1 MQREEEERRRA
12 AEVERKRKEKEA
24 AKQRRREQ
32 LGEDYVSE
40 EEEEE
45 QEEVEEEEGGG
56 EVEEVKLPKGPSPIL
71 SAFYCSQDSR
81 EFWVSMVS
89 VSADDRATPRV
100 LIYPHTLLC
109 CRVGMMLATYTNA
122 PWRGLGRRGRVMR
135 LPTPSQCQHSAEK
148 TCLST
153 P

>member
-1 MQREEEERRRA
+1 MLQREEEEARRA
-12 AEVERKRKEKEA
+12 AELERKRKEREA

-45 QEEVEEEEGGG
+45 EKEVEEEEGGG
-56 EVEEVKLPKGPSPIL
+56 EAEEVKHPKGPSPIL

-89 VSADDRATPRV
+89 VSV
-100 LIYPHTLLC
+100 LPEPAQSVDVSIILC
-109 CRVGMMLATYTNA
+109 CRVGMMLAISTDA
-122 PWRGLGRRGRVMR
+122 LWREPGHRGTVMR
-135 LPTPSQCQHSAEK
+135 LPTLSQCQHSAER

-153 P
+153 H

>member
-1 MQREEEERRRA
+1 MQREEEETRRA
-12 AEVERKRKEKEA
+12 AELERKRKEREA
-24 AKQRRREQ
+24 TKQRRREQ

-89 VSADDRATPRV
+89 VSVDGRAMPRV
-100 LIYPHTLLC
+100 LIYPLC
-109 CRVGMMLATYTNA
+109 CRVGMMLATSTDA
-122 PWRGLGRRGRVMR
+122 PWRGPGRRGRVTR

-148 TCLST
+148 TCLSMH
-153 P
+153 